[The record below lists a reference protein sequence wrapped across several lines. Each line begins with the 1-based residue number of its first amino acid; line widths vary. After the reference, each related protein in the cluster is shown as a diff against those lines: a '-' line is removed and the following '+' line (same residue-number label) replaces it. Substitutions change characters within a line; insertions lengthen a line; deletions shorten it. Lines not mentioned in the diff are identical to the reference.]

1 MEVVFNSFLKR
12 DDFIFSFFPYIM
24 LLNDRNSDSEE
35 TCLVIGWLCWNII
48 FSNKTILKKNRN
60 YGTNNNNPL

>member
-24 LLNDRNSDSEE
+24 LLNDRNRDTEE
-35 TCLVIGWLCWNII
+35 TCIVIGWLCWNII
-48 FSNKTILKKNRN
+48 FSNKITLVK
-60 YGTNNNNPL
+60 